1 MKFDME
7 IISNE
12 GGPPPPSGIG
22 VFIASRGII
31 DGRGACIEVA
41 CIIYHG
47 GEVDL

>member
-1 MKFDME
+1 MKWRLFRTRE
-7 IISNE
+7 V
-12 GGPPPPSGIG
+12 PRPPSGIG